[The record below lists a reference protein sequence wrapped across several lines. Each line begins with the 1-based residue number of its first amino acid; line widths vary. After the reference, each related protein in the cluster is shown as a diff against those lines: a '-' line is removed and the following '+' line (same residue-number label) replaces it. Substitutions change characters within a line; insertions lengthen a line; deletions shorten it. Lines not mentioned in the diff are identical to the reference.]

1 MVLEIRRPQISPQS
15 RLLLTSMLLLLVMVL
30 HLCLLLVMVLL
41 LLLLLLLLARKA
53 RCSCCQSGALG
64 KTIFFANARAVRG

>member
-1 MVLEIRRPQISPQS
+1 MVLEIRRPQIPPQS
-15 RLLLTSMLLLLVMVL
+15 RLLLTPMLLLLVMML

-41 LLLLLLLLARKA
+41 LLLLLLARGA